1 MILVKDNNGISWY
14 DDNIDTMLDLV
25 SDNYSYDVSKNIQSY
40 IDVINMDIDY
50 YKEEVEYYN
59 KRLDDIQ
66 GKLKYLDDNYDKLN
80 MEDVKE
86 IVTSILKN
94 VSKDKGVL

>member
-14 DDNIDTMLDLV
+14 NDNIDTMLDLV
-25 SDNYSYDVSKNIQSY
+25 SDNYSYDVSKNIQSH
-40 IDVINMDIDY
+40 IDDINMDIDY

-86 IVTSILKN
+86 IVTSILIKM
-94 VSKDKGVL
+94 

>member
-1 MILVKDNNGISWY
+1 VENMVLVKDNNGISWY

-25 SDNYSYDVSKNIQSY
+25 SDNYSYDVSKNIQSH
-40 IDVINMDIDY
+40 IDDINMDIDY

-86 IVTSILKN
+86 IVTSILIKM
-94 VSKDKGVL
+94 

>member
-1 MILVKDNNGISWY
+1 MVLVKDNNGISWY

-25 SDNYSYDVSKNIQSY
+25 SDNYSYDVSKNIQSH
-40 IDVINMDIDY
+40 IDDINMDIDY
-50 YKEEVEYYN
+50 YKEEVEYYD

-86 IVTSILKN
+86 IVTIILMKM
-94 VSKDKGVL
+94 

>member
-14 DDNIDTMLDLV
+14 NDNIDTMLDLV
-25 SDNYSYDVSKNIQSY
+25 SDNYSYDVSKNIQSH
-40 IDVINMDIDY
+40 IDDINMDIDY
-50 YKEEVEYYN
+50 YKKEVEYYN
-59 KRLDDIQ
+59 RRLDDIQ

-86 IVTSILKN
+86 IVTSILIKM
-94 VSKDKGVL
+94 

>member
-1 MILVKDNNGISWY
+1 MVLIKDNNGISWY

-25 SDNYSYDVSKNIQSY
+25 SDNYSYDVSKNIQSH
-40 IDVINMDIDY
+40 IDDINMDIDYYKEEIDY

-86 IVTSILKN
+86 IVTSILIKM
-94 VSKDKGVL
+94 

>member
-1 MILVKDNNGISWY
+1 MVLIKDNNGISWY

-25 SDNYSYDVSKNIQSY
+25 SDNYSYDVSKNIQSH
-40 IDVINMDIDY
+40 IDDINMDIDY

-86 IVTSILKN
+86 IVTSILIKM
-94 VSKDKGVL
+94 